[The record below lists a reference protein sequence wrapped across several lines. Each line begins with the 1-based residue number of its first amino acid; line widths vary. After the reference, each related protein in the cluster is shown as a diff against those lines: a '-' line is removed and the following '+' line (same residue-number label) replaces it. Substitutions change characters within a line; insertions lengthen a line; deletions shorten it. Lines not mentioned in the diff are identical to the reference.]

1 MNLMPRT
8 DVFFYPFHLCHER
21 TLERLLAKFAR
32 VHFRDFMAL
41 QLSPFCGTT
50 AYPDRMGDSF
60 PDLVTVGRLLQGYNV
75 SGPLSPETVTAIDRD
90 LSDPSWRAL
99 FHTALTEDR
108 RFQRGLFD
116 EALIAESSMTHTDK
130 PSLFTRLRKEDFPA
144 VPFTVAGIGQLSRQR
159 LTGRQADPFDYG
171 LALLKTSA
179 SLVYTIQLAAA
190 QRLAMATDSHAH
202 FTLLALTA
210 ERDGITLENYWI
222 ERSGY

>member
-1 MNLMPRT
+1 MPRT
-8 DVFFYPFHLCHER
+8 DVLFYPFHLCHER
-21 TLERLLAKFAR
+21 TLEQLLARFDR
-32 VHFRDFMAL
+32 VHFRDYMAL

-60 PDLVTVGRLLQGYNV
+60 PDLVTVGRLVQGYNV
-75 SGPLSPETVTAIDRD
+75 SGPLNRETNAVVDCD

-116 EALIAESSMTHTDK
+116 EALIVESGSTHTNEL
-130 PSLFTRLRKEDFPA
+130 STLVRLKQETFRT

-159 LTGRQADPFDYG
+159 LAGTQADVFDYG

-179 SLVYTIQLAAA
+179 SLVYTVQHAAA
-190 QRLAMATDSHAH
+190 QRLAVATDSHAH
-202 FTLLALTA
+202 FTLLARTA
-210 ERDGITLENYWI
+210 ERGGINLENYWI